1 MPANTNSN
9 IRLIKGQDSIRGLAG
24 YIQRMLVGFGT
35 VTVASGTTSKAALVP
50 LIAAGDIVLCV
61 LATAG
66 ANACVVNSTTIV
78 AATGFTVTVNTDPGA
93 GGAVFNYLI
102 LRPTLQ

>member
-1 MPANTNSN
+1 MANTNSN
-9 IRLIKGQDSIRGLAG
+9 VRLIKGQDSFKGLAG
-24 YIQRMLVGFGT
+24 YLQRMLVGFGT
-35 VTVASGTTSKAALVP
+35 VTVANGTTSKAAAVP

-61 LATAG
+61 LATQG
-66 ANACVVNSTTIV
+66 ANAAVVVSTTIV
-78 AATGFTVTVNTDPGA
+78 AGTGFTVTVNTDPGT